1 LHGGGVSRHSAPPV
15 HRPTRSPVRAR
26 AILVTG
32 CDHRYDYLLRMFL
45 RSFADAGCSDI
56 LDIGIFDID
65 FTAAQKAWLAQ
76 YATQIVPARSPLE
89 GLVPVENARQPLSS
103 LVRPYLPNLFPSYDI
118 YLYAD
123 VDVWVQDRRGLE
135 RYIEAAAQGRMGIAP
150 QDDRAYRHDD
160 RALKIRHD
168 RYREVFGH
176 AVADELM
183 AVPHLNAGIFSL
195 PREAPHW
202 ARWREI
208 WADALERKAQW
219 FGSGQAILT
228 RMIYQEGMAAE
239 LMPALCNWQCHLAL
253 PAWDEV
259 RRCYVEPGPPHDKI
273 LLMHMTANTKG
284 QAHDIATVQGN
295 MLRVQLT
302 YPYYRRLVDGT
313 A

>member
-1 LHGGGVSRHSAPPV
+1 VP
-15 HRPTRSPVRAR
+15 AR

-32 CDHRYDYLLRMFL
+32 CDQRYFYLLRMFL
-45 RSFADAGCSDI
+45 RSFVDAGCPEI
-56 LDIGIFDID
+56 LDLGIFDID
-65 FTAAQKAWLAQ
+65 FTAPQKESLAKV
-76 YATQIVPARSPLE
+76 ATHIVPARSPM
-89 GLVPVENARQPLSS
+89 GALVPVEKDRHPLPS
-103 LVRPYLPNLFPSYDI
+103 LVRPYLPDLFPGYDI
-118 YLYAD
+118 YLYSD
-123 VDVWVQDRRGLE
+123 VDVWVQDRRGFEL
-135 RYIEAAAQGRMGIAP
+135 YIEAAAQGCLGIAP

-168 RYREVFGH
+168 RYREVFGN

-183 AVPHLNAGIFSL
+183 AVPHLNGGIFSL

-202 ARWREI
+202 ARWGEI
-208 WADALERKAQW
+208 WADAIARKAQW

-228 RMIYQEGMAAE
+228 RMIYHDGMAAV

-253 PAWDEV
+253 PAWDEL
-259 RRCYVEPGPPHDKI
+259 RRSYVEPGPPHEKI

-295 MLRVQLT
+295 ILRGAKLT